1 MTPRP
6 AGQEGSTDL
15 AEVRDETEQA
25 EVIKDWIR
33 RYGPAVIGGVA
44 LGIAGLFGWRGY
56 DSYMTTQAREAS
68 AYYQKLTQNLQE
80 DNAQV
85 ARSVGEK
92 LIQDYPGTSYASLGA
107 LMLGKAALA
116 QGALDEARKRL
127 QWALDNTGSD
137 GIAAIARLRLARVH
151 LQNDDLDKALELVRE
166 APAPSFERVYAELRG
181 DVHSAAGR
189 QQKARRAYA
198 DALSGMA
205 SDAPARSR
213 VEMKLDDLGG
223 PPS

>member
-1 MTPRP
+1 
-6 AGQEGSTDL
+6 L
-15 AEVRDETEQA
+15 AEVRDDDEQA
-25 EVIKDWIR
+25 EVLKDWMR
-33 RYGPAVIGGVA
+33 RYGPAVIAGVV

-56 DSYMTTQAREAS
+56 DSYMTTQAQEAS
-68 AYYQKLTQNLQE
+68 GHYQQLTQSLQGG
-80 DNAQV
+80 NAEA
-85 ARSVGEK
+85 ARSAGEK
-92 LIQDYPGTSYASLGA
+92 LIQDYPRTSYASLGA

-151 LQNDDLDKALELVRE
+151 LQNDDLDQSLELVRQ
-166 APAPSFERVYAELRG
+166 APAPSFERIYAELRG

-189 QQKARRAYA
+189 RQEARRAYA

-213 VEMKLDDLGG
+213 VEMKLNDLGG